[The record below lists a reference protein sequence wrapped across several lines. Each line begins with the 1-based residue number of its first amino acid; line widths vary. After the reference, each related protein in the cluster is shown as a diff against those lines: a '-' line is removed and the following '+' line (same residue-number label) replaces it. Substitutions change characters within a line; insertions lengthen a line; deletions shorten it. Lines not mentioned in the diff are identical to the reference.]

1 MDLDSLELAANVVFE
16 MCRQHPE
23 LCPHHYEWKASI
35 QREDGTKLEYYRCRI
50 CGDIHTTGVCLKG
63 ERYEQVSEARKP
75 RGQSDD
81 ENINRALPVL
91 ISPGS
96 PNVESH
102 ETYKLVQSLRRL

>member
-50 CGDIHTTGVCLKG
+50 CGDIHTTGVCMF
-63 ERYEQVSEARKP
+63 ERRK
-75 RGQSDD
+75 
-81 ENINRALPVL
+81 I
-91 ISPGS
+91 
-96 PNVESH
+96 
-102 ETYKLVQSLRRL
+102 